1 MMPFLAFW
9 NWLNEMCVCVCARAY
24 IYTHGQ
30 GKCMYL
36 WFFLLLMCIYFVN
49 IICDYVCVGWCIFS
63 VLFITKFMFPY
74 YVNQNCSVWH
84 DYLGLRTENFNLSQ
98 LVNVSFCM
106 FNVSHYE
113 CRYAMHYVEQEKLHH
128 RYWAHARIGWIIYK
142 FLVLN
147 FVQLVNNVTLV
158 KLALALWII
167 YYDGL
172 NW

>member
-9 NWLNEMCVCVCARAY
+9 NWLNEKCVCVCVCAY
-24 IYTHGQ
+24 IHMDSGNV
-30 GKCMYL
+30 
-36 WFFLLLMCIYFVN
+36 CIYGFFFCLCVF
-49 IICDYVCVGWCIFS
+49 ILWTLYVCVGWCIFS

-74 YVNQNCSVWH
+74 YVNHNCSVWH

-128 RYWAHARIGWIIYK
+128 RYWAHARIEWIIYK